1 MTFTPSP
8 RGTCYYQFLSLFR
21 GSCVGKDCFFAFH
34 IPVFSLLVFAKLV
47 FVSLSAFQCPKCWC
61 CWVLYILAVLVYA
74 AWKKKKQKKAF
85 WQTQSFYWVSE
96 RGRSSGVLYLP
107 FLTQNQNVPYHTPK
121 LPPPKWLEDFTLL
134 AAQQEN
140 IHLPYPCQHS
150 ISSTFLNLVK
160 LSHCLNLHFP
170 DY

>member
-74 AWKKKKQKKAF
+74 AWKKKKTKKGFLANSVILLSFRKGQKFRCAIPAILNPK
-85 WQTQSFYWVSE
+85 SE
-96 RGRSSGVLYLP
+96 CAISHS
-107 FLTQNQNVPYHTPK
+107 K
-121 LPPPKWLEDFTLL
+121 IAPPKWLEDFTLL